1 MKPYIVKFSSLFLL
15 ILLFTNC
22 GDPASASAG
31 QRTDYRKYA
40 DDIRELTET
49 LPRDLNER
57 EARRYLSR
65 VEKTLRSLNTPEAQS
80 DLTVVPVYV
89 NVLEPEYIAQKVQY
103 LGDINGN
110 PSVVV
115 YPKLSDIVREVRVV
129 NGDYIHKGDVLA
141 LISDATV
148 RASKNQAEAVYL
160 SAKSQMANVRVEYE
174 RMKTLFDAKA
184 ISQSQWDQIVTQR
197 EVAEAGL
204 RQAKA
209 AVELAETQL
218 SYATL
223 SAPISGYLSNIAYE
237 PGDMTTPQKPF
248 AVIHQ
253 INSVKIN
260 IKVTESDLGHIRSG
274 QRCEIAVSAYP
285 NEIFDGRVSNIS
297 PVIDPLTRTALVEI
311 LAENVDLRLKPGMF
325 ARVNII
331 THERQNALTV
341 DKAVTGRQTVLKRFG
356 STLRDDR
363 PVETYH
369 CFVVRDGIAVKTPI
383 EVGIESKTKYEVV
396 SGLNSGDLLV
406 VMGQN
411 NLSDSSLV
419 EIIK

>member
-223 SAPISGYLSNIAYE
+223 TAPISGYLSNIAYE